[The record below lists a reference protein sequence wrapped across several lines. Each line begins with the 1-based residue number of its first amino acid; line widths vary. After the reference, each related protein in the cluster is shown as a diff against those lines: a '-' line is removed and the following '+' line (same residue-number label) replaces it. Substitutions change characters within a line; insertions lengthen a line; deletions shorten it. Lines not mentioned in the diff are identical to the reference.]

1 MEMNMQ
7 TSVAKKT
14 AVPIKSRNFKKYLS
28 LYIML
33 IPLVLYYVLFQYKPM
48 YGNIIAFQDYSI
60 FKGISGSEWV
70 GLDNFKRFLSTPY
83 FFRTLK
89 NTVLLNLSLLV
100 FSFPMPIIFALL
112 LNEVRL
118 KRVKSV
124 VQTLSYMPHF
134 ISTVVVAG
142 IVINL
147 LSPSY
152 GIIPMVIEKFTG
164 TRPYLMVDPNY
175 FRTIYT
181 VMNIWQSMG
190 YGSVVYLAAI
200 TGIDSQLYEAAVVD
214 GANKFRQIWHIT
226 IPGIMPT
233 IMTMLIMRIG
243 NMLGSAT
250 DTILLLYQPATY
262 EVADTIGTY
271 VYRNG
276 LLDADYSYSTAV
288 GLFNSIIGLM
298 LVWGSNTL
306 SKKFTEVGIW

>member
-1 MEMNMQ
+1 MQ
-7 TSVAKKT
+7 TSIIKKP
-14 AVPIKSRNFKKYLS
+14 AVLTKNRNLKKYLS

-33 IPLVLYYVLFQYKPM
+33 VPFVLYYILFAYKPM
-48 YGNIIAFQDYSI
+48 YGTIIAFQDYSL

-70 GLDNFKRFLSTPY
+70 GLEHFRRFLSTPY

-89 NTVLLNLSLLV
+89 NTIVLNLCLLV
-100 FSFPMPIIFALL
+100 FSFPAPILFALL
-112 LNEVRL
+112 LNEVRQKKL
-118 KRVKSV
+118 KSV
-124 VQTLSYMPHF
+124 IQTLSYMPHF
-134 ISTVVVAG
+134 ISTVVIAG

-152 GIIPMVIEKFTG
+152 GLIPILAEKFMG
-164 TRPYLMVDPNY
+164 TRPYLLVDPNY

-181 VMNIWQSMG
+181 VMNIWQSVG

-243 NMLGSAT
+243 NMLGSST
-250 DTILLLYQPATY
+250 ETILLLYQPSTY

-276 LLDADYSYSTAV
+276 LIDADYSYSTAV
-288 GLFNSIIGLM
+288 SLFNSIVGLL
-298 LVWGSNTL
+298 LVWGSNTV
-306 SKKFTEVGIW
+306 SKKITEVGIW